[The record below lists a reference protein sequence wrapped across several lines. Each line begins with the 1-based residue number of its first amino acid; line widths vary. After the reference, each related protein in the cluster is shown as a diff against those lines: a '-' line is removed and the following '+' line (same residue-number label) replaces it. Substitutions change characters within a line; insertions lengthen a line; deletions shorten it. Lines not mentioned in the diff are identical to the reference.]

1 VENKTEED
9 LSNDRKLQDA
19 VLHRLTIIGEAVK
32 NIPDI
37 LKNKNP
43 DIPWR
48 KIAGIKDILVHHY
61 FGVDL
66 GAIWLVLQKSIVGFV
81 NEIINE
87 LFFLSL

>member
-66 GAIWLVLQKSIVGFV
+66 GAIWLVLQKDIP
-81 NEIINE
+81 E
-87 LFFLSL
+87 LKGKLQALKDI